1 MTVTYE
7 ELTRKLDAIEAE
19 LRSLGYLAGEVGAP
33 AHVESA
39 FGMSEMPFAHWLARV
54 FVPAARQRIAEKD
67 VPAESQVGIAAI
79 RNFDGCEEATELTSL
94 LCEFDQ
100 AVEEMGGKRRRP
112 RYF

>member
-1 MTVTYE
+1 MTYE

-19 LRSLGYLAGEVGAP
+19 LRSLGYLKGEVGEP
-33 AHVESA
+33 ERVDSA
-39 FGMSEMPFAHWLARV
+39 FGMNEMSFEGWLARV

-67 VPAESQVGIAAI
+67 LPDESQVGTAAI
-79 RNFDGCEEATELTSL
+79 KNLDGCDEAAELVSL

-100 AVEEMGGKRRRP
+100 AVEEMSGKRA